1 MPALSRYGKSLTLYF
16 PQNDHDTMKKET
28 QAIHIGQAVDKAFA
42 AVNAPIYM
50 SSTYERDLEGNYPQG
65 HIYSRYSNPNR
76 VALEECLQTMEGG
89 IACAAFSSGSAA
101 MMTLLQTLLPGDH
114 VVVSDILYFG
124 ISELMKKI
132 FAPLGIE
139 FVFIDMRDL
148 NQVEAAIRNDTKLVI
163 IETPSNPQ
171 ITITDIKAV
180 SEISHARGATVVV
193 DNTIATPILQN
204 PIALGADL
212 VVHATTKYMGGHS
225 DILGGA
231 IIAKEETERWEKIV
245 YIQRMGGAVPSP
257 FECWLTMRGIQTMS
271 YRVKQMSDHAQ
282 QLAQYLAGHKNVAQ
296 VMYPGLPSDAGH
308 EIAKQ
313 QMSGFG
319 GLLSF
324 LVKGGAEHA
333 IAVSN
338 KLNLITRATSF
349 GGTHSLIE
357 HRFSVE
363 AEGTLTPENL
373 LRFSVGL
380 EHIDDL
386 IVDLEQA
393 LN

>member
-1 MPALSRYGKSLTLYF
+1 
-16 PQNDHDTMKKET
+16 MKKET
-28 QAIHIGQAVDKAFA
+28 QAIHVGQAVDKAFA

-50 SSTYERDLEGNYPQG
+50 SSTFEKDLDGNYPHG

-89 IACAAFSSGSAA
+89 VACAAFSSGSAA

-132 FAPLGIE
+132 FTPLGIQ
-139 FVFIDMRDL
+139 FVFVDMRVLELVDR
-148 NQVEAAIRNDTKLVI
+148 AITNRTKLVI
-163 IETPSNPQ
+163 VETPSNPQ
-171 ITITDIKAV
+171 ITITDIQAV
-180 SEISHARGATVVV
+180 CKMSHDKGATVVV

-231 IIAKEETERWEKIV
+231 IVTAEKTKRWETIV
-245 YIQRMGGAVPSP
+245 YLQQMGGAVPSP
-257 FECWLTMRGIQTMS
+257 FECWLTLRGIQTMS
-271 YRVKQMSDHAQ
+271 YRVKQMSAHAL
-282 QLAQYLAGHKNVAQ
+282 QLAQYLNQHKQ
-296 VMYPGLPSDAGH
+296 VERVLYPGLPSDPGH
-308 EIAKQ
+308 EIAKK
-313 QMSGFG
+313 QMDGFG

-324 LVKGGAEHA
+324 LVQGGAEEA

-363 AEGTLTPENL
+363 AEGTLTPQNL

-386 IVDLEQA
+386 ITDLEQA